1 MARTEAEWFG
11 NSALESYP
19 ALAEGTPLLEIP
31 GNISYLPGTTAVL
44 EKVFPSLANQ
54 IPTPMDFLAAQLQ
67 LSSIQ
72 LSWQFTAKA
81 TGTMVQGVQ
90 SLVNS
95 QV

>member
-1 MARTEAEWFG
+1 MQPEWFG
-11 NSALESYP
+11 NSAVESYP
-19 ALAEGTPLLEIP
+19 ALANGTPLLEIP

-44 EKVFPSLANQ
+44 EKVFPSLPNQ
-54 IPTPMDFLAAQLQ
+54 LPSPMEFLAAQLQ
-67 LSSIQ
+67 LSQLQ

-81 TGTMVQGVQ
+81 TGTVVQGVQ